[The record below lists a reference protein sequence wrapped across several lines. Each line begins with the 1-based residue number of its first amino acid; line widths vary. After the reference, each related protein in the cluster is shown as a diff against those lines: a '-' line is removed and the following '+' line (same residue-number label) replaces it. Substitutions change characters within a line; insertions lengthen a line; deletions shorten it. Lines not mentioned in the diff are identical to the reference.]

1 MRYHTEV
8 RRKCMKA
15 LVFTALGKVEVKDV
29 DDVVAGDS
37 EDIVHVERA
46 GICGSELHGI
56 AGPSFRVPPLIM
68 GHEFV
73 GTTDDGRRVAV
84 NPLISCGTCEMCRR
98 GETQLCRTRVLLGAH
113 KAGGFA
119 ERVVVPR
126 SLIHDI
132 PSELDWDNAG
142 LIEPLANAVH
152 AWNLAEAPVNARVG
166 IIGCGPIGLACL
178 EIARYR
184 GAAFIA
190 CADLSEDR
198 RAVASSLGANLVS
211 TSLDGEF
218 DVIFDA
224 VGSAAT
230 RTASLE
236 HLIPGGTTIWL
247 GLATPDV
254 NFDAAAAVR
263 LEKSIRGSFAY
274 TDAEFVEAIELAPHL
289 DLSWATT
296 YPLDEGAEIF
306 TALMNGQST
315 PIKALL
321 KP

>member
-1 MRYHTEV
+1 
-8 RRKCMKA
+8 MKA
-15 LVFTALGKVEVKDV
+15 LVFTALGVVEVKDV
-29 DDVVAGDS
+29 DDVVSGDD
-37 EDIVHVERA
+37 EVIVHVERA

-56 AGPSFRVPPLIM
+56 TSPSFRVPPLIM

-84 NPLISCGTCEMCRR
+84 NPLISCGTCELCRR

-119 ERVVVPR
+119 ERVSVPR
-126 SLIHDI
+126 SLVHDL
-132 PSELDWDNAG
+132 PSGLDWDSAG

-152 AWNLAEAPVNARVG
+152 AWNLAGAPVAARVG
-166 IIGCGPIGLACL
+166 VIGCGPIGLACL
-178 EIARYR
+178 QVALHG
-184 GAAFIA
+184 GASMVA
-190 CADLSEDR
+190 CADLSGDR
-198 RAVASSLGANLVS
+198 RAVASSLGATVVS
-211 TSLDGEF
+211 SSLEGEF
-218 DVIFDA
+218 DVIIDA

-230 RTASLE
+230 RNASLE

-247 GLATPDV
+247 GLATPDS

-263 LEKSIRGSFAY
+263 LEKTIRGSFAY
-274 TDAEFVEAIELAPHL
+274 TDEEFVAAIELAPHL
-289 DLSWATT
+289 DLSWSTT
-296 YPLDEGAEIF
+296 YPLDEGAKIF
-306 TALMNGQST
+306 TALMNGEST